1 MNLTYVQKEINMKI
15 AIPVEEQNIQT
26 TVCVSFG
33 RAPFFMVY
41 DLETNQAEFLENPA
55 ASSPG
60 GAGVKAAQFVVDQQ
74 VDCLLTPR
82 CGENAAEVIQGAK
95 IKIYKTVEP
104 SVEKTLN
111 QFKADALS
119 ILNEVHAGFH
129 NH

>member
-1 MNLTYVQKEINMKI
+1 MKI
-15 AIPVEEQNIQT
+15 AIPVDEQNSQT

-60 GAGVKAAQFVVDQQ
+60 GAGVKAAQFVVDQK

-82 CGENAAEVIQGAK
+82 CGENAAEVILGAK
-95 IKIYKTVEP
+95 IEIYKTIDT
-104 SVEKTLN
+104 SVEKTLTHFRAN
-111 QFKADALS
+111 ELS